1 MFELK
6 CISRILFK
14 KQILELFRS
23 IDSRYA
29 HVSID
34 SRYAHVYVA
43 GGTEGFTL
51 IIQLRTMF
59 ALLFSG
65 IETRDER
72 ELKLNP

>member
-14 KQILELFRS
+14 KQILELFR
-23 IDSRYA
+23 
-29 HVSID
+29 SID